1 MTSNNNNNDEAGS
14 FIVTVPKKISIAV
27 LLALALQIIGGIW
40 MVADVYYSQ
49 QEIQNKFSENMKAVT
64 TQLTELRS
72 SIYTRNE
79 ALLQFEAIRHE
90 NVRQDLEIRE
100 IRSKVYGSK

>member
-1 MTSNNNNNDEAGS
+1 MTSNNNNDEGGS

-40 MVADVYYSQ
+40 MISGVYHSQ

-64 TQLTELRS
+64 TQLAELKS

-79 ALLQFEAIRHE
+79 ALVQIEEMRME
-90 NVRQDLEIRE
+90 NVRQDIEIRE

>member
-40 MVADVYYSQ
+40 MIAGVYYSQ

-64 TQLTELRS
+64 TQLTELKS

-79 ALLQFEAIRHE
+79 ALLQFEAIRQE

>member
-1 MTSNNNNNDEAGS
+1 MTSDNNNNDGAGS

-40 MVADVYYSQ
+40 MIAGVYYSQ
-49 QEIQNKFSENMKAVT
+49 QEIQNKFSENMEAVT
-64 TQLTELRS
+64 TQLAELKS

-79 ALLQFEAIRHE
+79 ALLQFEAIRQE